1 MGGSDEEAVLR
12 QLAWTRASE
21 RPRALAMDSSYL
33 VLPLFDFN
41 RAVIEL
47 RVNGTWRS
55 FHVTDA
61 QAVKRALENAV
72 GRPCW
77 HEATK
82 SLLVRSPEHRNST
95 GYTHSF
101 SLVEFSE
108 ARQDA
113 KVVR

>member
-21 RPRALAMDSSYL
+21 RPRALAMDSSYP

-47 RVNGTWRS
+47 HVDGFWHS
-55 FHVTDA
+55 FHAPDA
-61 QAVKRALENAV
+61 HAVKQALENAV
-72 GRPCW
+72 GRPQW
-77 HEATK
+77 NPETTT
-82 SLLVRSPEHRNST
+82 LLVRTPQRGNAT
-95 GYTHSF
+95 GCTHSF
-101 SLVEFSE
+101 SLIEFSE
-108 ARQDA
+108 APQEA